1 MTHIKPLLTIAIV
14 SLASFAMAQSESV
27 EQIYER
33 YDQIMDSEEPDTAA
47 IRVLIEDWE
56 KVTSD
61 DPDLM
66 KAQIIY
72 EMTKNMQEQGSSA
85 ELKGIIKPELFDNAR
100 QLAEVAIAKYPDRL
114 DLRELIISLFFM
126 TQQNGKALESL
137 LELIDHSKT
146 INMNWLREHNSP
158 LPYDG
163 SEEFEGFMFQEFN
176 HFCESGDFQNALA
189 LADSLVI
196 AFPKSFL
203 FHAFLATAHNEL
215 GNNEQAINEFLLM
228 EKAQPKD
235 ESIIISLIQ
244 LFVKTNNK
252 DKAKEYCEK
261 LVVINDF
268 YAQTAEFFMGSFET
282 ITVDF
287 DEIKEYMKSH
297 EDEYRKIEMKF
308 KGGEA
313 GMSLRDLSIL
323 YFGHALT
330 PECTSTK
337 LWDINADS
345 LARNGKFEE
354 LLSACEETLKKH
366 PASIAANFY
375 AGISAEQLGNFT
387 AGLYFLKCQQLA
399 RMITKSADSLNNLGG
414 KDESEKAEDKFDDT
428 KYYKILWRADEDVFV
443 DFLLDKKEKGKT
455 LFFSQPVYFIE
466 KTVK

>member
-1 MTHIKPLLTIAIV
+1 MNYPKSLLTFVIV
-14 SLASFAMAQSESV
+14 LMASFAMAQTAS
-27 EQIYER
+27 QQQFYDRYEK
-33 YDQIMDSEEPDTAA
+33 ITESEEPDTAA
-47 IRVLIEDWE
+47 IHVLIEDWE
-56 KVTSD
+56 KVASD
-61 DPDLM
+61 DPDLIRT
-66 KAQIIY
+66 KIIY
-72 EMTKNMQEQGSSA
+72 ELMQSDPSVPGEINQPFA
-85 ELKGIIKPELFDNAR
+85 ERIKL
-100 QLAEVAIAKYPDRL
+100 LAEEAITRYPNRL
-114 DLRELIISLFFM
+114 DLRSYNAIGYFLVG
-126 TQQNGKALESL
+126 QNEKALDCL
-137 LELIDHSKT
+137 LQIIDHSQT
-146 INMNWLREHNSP
+146 VNGNWLGKQNK
-158 LPYDG
+158 PYEKG
-163 SEEFEGFMFQEFN
+163 FEQFEENMCTMIPHFFQSEDYTRALTFLDKLVAAYPQSFAFRMN
-176 HFCESGDFQNALA
+176 HASVLAASG
-189 LADSLVI
+189 
-196 AFPKSFL
+196 K
-203 FHAFLATAHNEL
+203 H
-215 GNNEQAINEFLLM
+215 EQAIEEFLAL
-228 EKAQPKD
+228 EKEQPNEDHTIITLAQLYAETGNETKAR
-235 ESIIISLIQ
+235 EYC
-244 LFVKTNNK
+244 
-252 DKAKEYCEK
+252 DKAIA
-261 LVVINDF
+261 LNDF
-268 YAQTAEFFMGSFET
+268 YTQTAEYIMGSFET
-282 ITVDF
+282 LTVDF

-428 KYYKILWRADEDVFV
+428 KYYKILWRADENVFV

>member
-1 MTHIKPLLTIAIV
+1 MV
-14 SLASFAMAQSESV
+14 
-27 EQIYER
+27 
-33 YDQIMDSEEPDTAA
+33 
-47 IRVLIEDWE
+47 
-56 KVTSD
+56 
-61 DPDLM
+61 
-66 KAQIIY
+66 
-72 EMTKNMQEQGSSA
+72 G
-85 ELKGIIKPELFDNAR
+85 
-100 QLAEVAIAKYPDRL
+100 
-114 DLRELIISLFFM
+114 
-126 TQQNGKALESL
+126 QNEKALDCL
-137 LELIDHSKT
+137 LQIIDHSQT
-146 INMNWLREHNSP
+146 VNGNWLGKQNK
-158 LPYDG
+158 PYEKG
-163 SEEFEGFMFQEFN
+163 FEQFEENMCTMIPHFFQSEDYTRALTFLDKLVAAYPQSFAFRMN
-176 HFCESGDFQNALA
+176 HASVLAASG
-189 LADSLVI
+189 
-196 AFPKSFL
+196 K
-203 FHAFLATAHNEL
+203 H
-215 GNNEQAINEFLLM
+215 EQAIEEFLAL
-228 EKAQPKD
+228 EKEQPNEDHTIITLAQLYAETGNETKAR
-235 ESIIISLIQ
+235 EYC
-244 LFVKTNNK
+244 
-252 DKAKEYCEK
+252 DKAIA
-261 LVVINDF
+261 LNDF
-268 YAQTAEFFMGSFET
+268 YTQTAEYIMGSFET
-282 ITVDF
+282 LTVDF

-428 KYYKILWRADEDVFV
+428 KYYKILWRADENVFV

-455 LFFSQPVYFIE
+455 LFFSQPVYFID
-466 KTVK
+466 KIVK